1 MQLIRH
7 YGARIKNWLISDR
20 HKAKAKMA
28 REEIER
34 AFTEHPKETGES
46 YLVHLWFT
54 VTMTLRLIFSAVVL
68 FIHGFL
74 PFLFVRTASSQ
85 METIYGIM
93 RSRIPEARREELKQR
108 WHV

>member
-1 MQLIRH
+1 MR
-7 YGARIKNWLISDR
+7 RILHEGSRFKAWLMSESN
-20 HKAKAKMA
+20 KAKAKAA

-46 YLVHLWFT
+46 YFVHLWFT
-54 VTMTLRLIFSAVVL
+54 LRMTARLIFSAVVL
-68 FIHGFL
+68 FIHGVL

-93 RSRIPEARREELKQR
+93 RSRIPQARREELKQR